1 MVTSHDVAR
10 LAGVSQ
16 PTVSRALRDSP
27 KVSEET
33 KHRVREAAK
42 ALGYVP
48 SETGRALSS
57 GRTRRIGLLLTDLE
71 NQFYPHVIAP
81 MHHELEAFGYQLV
94 LLTETTDT
102 ATVAE
107 RLISNGLDGVLLAT
121 TTVDSVVPVRLRDRG
136 VPFVYFNRTAD
147 AMEADSATVDPVP
160 GMSEVAGQIAGLG
173 HRRVGAI
180 FGPRNTSTALQRE
193 TALRDALDEEG
204 LAIGAG
210 ATHRGPFDFDTGYQG
225 AKLLLGRD
233 PRPTVIVCGNDV
245 VALGALNAASDLG
258 VSVPDE
264 VSMVGFDDLP
274 AAGWPLVRLTTVAFD
289 LDAMARKAAS
299 LLVRRIEAEEPA
311 AVRARRVQH
320 PADPPRDPGPR
331 PVAAA
336 ARRHRACQP
345 RMHTHTLMI
354 TGHPR
359 RCSGESCRST
369 PSPTSRTPTRT
380 TSSVR
385 SPT

>member
-33 KHRVREAAK
+33 KQRVRQAAR

-81 MHHELEAFGYQLV
+81 MHHELDSFGYQLM
-94 LLTETTDT
+94 LQTETTDT

-107 RLISNGLDGVLLAT
+107 RLIANGLDGVLLAT

-136 VPFVYFNRTAD
+136 VPFAYFNRTAD

-160 GMSEVAGQIAGLG
+160 GLAEVAKEIAELG

-193 TALRDALDEEG
+193 SALRDGLEEHG
-204 LAIGAG
+204 LSIGAG
-210 ATHRGPFDFDTGYQG
+210 LTHRGPFDFDSGHAG
-225 AKLLLGRD
+225 ARLLLDRD
-233 PRPTVIVCGNDV
+233 PRPTVIICGNDV
-245 VALGALNAASDLG
+245 VALGALNAARELG
-258 VSVPDE
+258 VDVPRE

-274 AAGWPLVRLTTVAFD
+274 PAAWPLVQLTTVAFD
-289 LDAMARKAAS
+289 LEAMARRAAN
-299 LLVRRIEAEEPA
+299 LLVRRIEAEEPLPYEH
-311 AVRARRVQH
+311 AVF
-320 PADPPRDPGPR
+320 
-331 PVAAA
+331 
-336 ARRHRACQP
+336 
-345 RMHTHTLMI
+345 
-354 TGHPR
+354 
-359 RCSGESCRST
+359 
-369 PSPTSRTPTRT
+369 TSRL
-380 TSSVR
+380 VR
-385 SPT
+385 RGTLAVAP

>member
-1 MVTSHDVAR
+1 MFSVNPMSYDVVKAATMLSAVDPISNRSDPCREEGAGPVVTSHDVAR

-33 KHRVREAAK
+33 KQRVREAAR

-81 MHHELEAFGYQLV
+81 IHHELEAFGYQLV
-94 LLTETTDT
+94 LQTETTDT

-160 GMSEVAGQIAGLG
+160 GMSEVAREIAELG

-193 TALRDALDEEG
+193 TALRDALDEQG
-204 LAIGAG
+204 LAIAAG
-210 ATHRGPFDFDTGYQG
+210 ATHRGPFDFDTGYDG
-225 AKLLLGRD
+225 AKLLLGRAQ
-233 PRPTVIVCGNDV
+233 PPTVIVCGNDV
-245 VALGALNAASDLG
+245 VALGALNAAKDLG
-258 VSVPDE
+258 ITVPEE

-274 AAGWPLVRLTTVAFD
+274 VAAWPLVRLSTVAFD

-299 LLVRRIEAEEPA
+299 LLVRRIQAEEPA
-311 AVRARRVQH
+311 PYEHAVFTSRLVRRQTL
-320 PADPPRDPGPR
+320 
-331 PVAAA
+331 AAA
-336 ARRHRACQP
+336 P
-345 RMHTHTLMI
+345 
-354 TGHPR
+354 
-359 RCSGESCRST
+359 
-369 PSPTSRTPTRT
+369 
-380 TSSVR
+380 
-385 SPT
+385 

>member
-33 KHRVREAAK
+33 KQRVRQAAK

-81 MHHELEAFGYQLV
+81 MHHELDAFGYQLM
-94 LLTETTDT
+94 LQTETTDS
-102 ATVAE
+102 AGVAE

-160 GMSEVAGQIAGLG
+160 GMSEAAKEIADLG

-193 TALRDALDEEG
+193 TALRDALADNG
-204 LAIGAG
+204 VSIGAA
-210 ATHRGPFDFDTGYQG
+210 ATHR
-225 AKLLLGRD
+225 L
-233 PRPTVIVCGNDV
+233 
-245 VALGALNAASDLG
+245 
-258 VSVPDE
+258 
-264 VSMVGFDDLP
+264 
-274 AAGWPLVRLTTVAFD
+274 
-289 LDAMARKAAS
+289 S
-299 LLVRRIEAEEPA
+299 LI
-311 AVRARRVQH
+311 H
-320 PADPPRDPGPR
+320 
-331 PVAAA
+331 
-336 ARRHRACQP
+336 
-345 RMHTHTLMI
+345 I
-354 TGHPR
+354 
-359 RCSGESCRST
+359 
-369 PSPTSRTPTRT
+369 
-380 TSSVR
+380 
-385 SPT
+385 

>member
-33 KHRVREAAK
+33 KQRVRQAAK

-81 MHHELEAFGYQLV
+81 MHHELDAFGYQLM
-94 LLTETTDT
+94 LQTETTDS
-102 ATVAE
+102 AGVAE

-160 GMSEVAGQIAGLG
+160 GMSEAAKEIADLG

-193 TALRDALDEEG
+193 TALRDALADNG
-204 LAIGAG
+204 VSIGAA
-210 ATHRGPFDFDTGYQG
+210 ATHRGAFDFGTGYAG
-225 AKLLLGRD
+225 ATKLLGQPD
-233 PRPTVIVCGNDV
+233 RPTVIMCGNDV
-245 VALGALNAASDLG
+245 VALGALNAAADLG
-258 VSVPDE
+258 VSVPAE

-274 AAGWPLVRLTTVAFD
+274 AAAWPLIRLTTVAFD
-289 LDAMARKAAS
+289 LDAMARKAAN
-299 LLVRRIEAEEPA
+299 LLVRRIEGEEPEPYEH
-311 AVRARRVQH
+311 AVFTSHLVRR
-320 PADPPRDPGPR
+320 GTL
-331 PVAAA
+331 AAA
-336 ARRHRACQP
+336 P
-345 RMHTHTLMI
+345 
-354 TGHPR
+354 
-359 RCSGESCRST
+359 
-369 PSPTSRTPTRT
+369 
-380 TSSVR
+380 
-385 SPT
+385 